1 MRTKQG
7 GYDMPIRMTGMASGI
22 DVDAVVKE
30 LMSAQK
36 LKKTNLEGKKEKLSW
51 KQDAWK
57 EMNTKLYSFY
67 TNSLSKMRTQGN
79 YQARKA
85 TASDASKVSVSAT
98 TATAGSY
105 SLSVEKLASAEYVTG
120 ASLKGKGYDGS
131 TKLVDTGMAEGQTIT
146 IQSGS
151 KDPVTITV
159 DADTTI
165 SDFVDKLKSAGLNAS
180 FDKTNGRF
188 FISAKDSGE
197 SNKFTITST
206 EGDTEGKGLDA
217 LGLMNITDEVAT
229 TGRTASSAN
238 EVAIVKASDAKIKLN
253 GAVIESNSNSIS
265 VNGMKLDLQGTTA
278 EGEEITLSITKD
290 SQAVVDR
297 VKDFIKGYNEL
308 MTEMYEKYNAPSA
321 RNYSMLTSEQKEAM
335 SDDEVKL
342 WEDKIKGSLFRRD
355 DTLNDLMSVFRSAMQ
370 ETVEIDGEK
379 FSLSSFGIVTGKYT
393 ERGLLHM
400 EGDPDDAE
408 YATKTNKLM
417 QMLEEDPDKVSEA
430 LSGIMEKFYNKMFD
444 KMGTTKLSSALTFY
458 NDKQMKTESES
469 YEKQIKQ
476 WDTKLADIEEKYYKQ
491 FSTMEKMMADLQ
503 NKQSQMAGFFG

>member
-1 MRTKQG
+1 
-7 GYDMPIRMTGMASGI
+7 MPIRMTGMASGI

-67 TNSLSKMRTQGN
+67 TSQLSKMRTKGN

-105 SLSVEKLASAEYVTG
+105 SLKIDQLASAEYVTG
-120 ASLKGKGYDGS
+120 AKLNGKFDGS
-131 TKLVDTGMAEGQTIT
+131 TKLVDTLGMTEGQEIT
-146 IQSGS
+146 IKSGS
-151 KDPVTITV
+151 GDPVTLTV
-159 DADTTI
+159 GAETTI
-165 SDFVDKLKSAGLNAS
+165 SDFVDKLKNAGLNAS

-197 SNKFTITST
+197 ANQFTITST
-206 EGDTEGKGLDA
+206 ISDDEVGGLEK
-217 LGLMNITDEVAT
+217 LGLMNITDEIAT
-229 TGRTASSAN
+229 SGRAANSAN

-253 GAVIESNSNSIS
+253 GAVIESSSNTIN

-290 SQAVVDR
+290 SQSVVDR

-308 MTEMYEKYNAPSA
+308 MTEMYGKYNAASA

-342 WEDKIKGSLFRRD
+342 WEGKIKDSLLRRD
-355 DTLNDLMSVFRSAMQ
+355 DTLSDLMSTFRSSMQ
-370 ETVEIDGEK
+370 ETIEIGGEK
-379 FSLSSFGIVTGKYT
+379 FSLSSFGIVTGNYT
-393 ERGLLHM
+393 EHGLLHL
-400 EGDPDDAE
+400 EGDPNDAE
-408 YATKTNKLM
+408 YALKDNKLLK
-417 QMLEEDPDKVSEA
+417 MLEEDPDKVSEA
-430 LSGIMEKFYNKMFD
+430 LSGIMDKFYNKMFD

-458 NDKQMKTESES
+458 NDKQMKTESDS
-469 YEKQIKQ
+469 YEKQIKN
-476 WDTKLADIEEKYYKQ
+476 WEEKLTNIENKYYKQ
-491 FSTMEKMMADLQ
+491 FSAMEKMMAELQ

>member
-30 LMSAQK
+30 MMSAQK

-67 TNSLSKMRTQGN
+67 TGSLSKMRTKGN

-85 TASDASKVSVSAT
+85 TASDPSKVSVSAT
-98 TATAGSY
+98 TATSGSY
-105 SLSVEKLASAEYVTG
+105 KLSVEKLASSEYVTG
-120 ASLKGKGYDGS
+120 ASLKGKGYDSS
-131 TKLVDTGMAEGQTIT
+131 TKLVDAGMTEGQTIT
-146 IQSGS
+146 IKSGNG
-151 KDPVTITV
+151 DPVELVVGAETK
-159 DADTTI
+159 I
-165 SDFVDKLKSAGLNAS
+165 SDLVDKLKEAGLNAS

-197 SNKFTITST
+197 ANKFTITST

-217 LGLMNITDEVAT
+217 LGLINITDEVAT
-229 TGRTASSAN
+229 SGRTADNSN
-238 EVAIVKASDAKIKLN
+238 QVAIVKASDAKIKLN
-253 GAVIESNSNSIS
+253 GAVIESGSNTIN

-290 SQAVVDR
+290 SQSVVDR

-308 MTEMYEKYNAPSA
+308 MTEMYSKYNAASS
-321 RNYSMLTSEQKEAM
+321 RGYSMLTSEQKEAM
-335 SDDEVKL
+335 SENDVKN
-342 WEDKIKGSLFRRD
+342 WETKIKDSLLRRD
-355 DTLNDLMSVFRSAMQ
+355 DTLGDLMSTFRSAMQ
-370 ETVEIDGEK
+370 ETVEINGEK
-379 FSLSSFGIVTGKYT
+379 FSLSSFGIVTGNYT
-393 ERGLLHM
+393 EHGLLHL
-400 EGDPDDAE
+400 EGDADDAE

-430 LSGIMEKFYNKMFD
+430 LSSIMDKFYNKMFD
-444 KMGTTKLSSALTFY
+444 KMGSTKLSSALTFY

-476 WDTKLADIEEKYYKQ
+476 WDTKLADIEDKYYKQ

-503 NKQSQMAGFFG
+503 TKQSQLAGFFG

>member
-1 MRTKQG
+1 
-7 GYDMPIRMTGMASGI
+7 MPIRMTGMASGI

-67 TNSLSKMRTQGN
+67 TSSLSKMRTKGN

-85 TASDASKVSVSAT
+85 TASDPSKVNVSAT

-120 ASLKGKGYDGS
+120 ASLKGKGYDSS

-146 IQSGS
+146 IKSGD
-151 KDPVTITV
+151 KDPVTLTV

-197 SNKFTITST
+197 ANKFTITST

-217 LGLMNITDEVAT
+217 LGLININDQVAT
-229 TGRTASSAN
+229 EGKTAANSSQ
-238 EVAIVKASDAKIKLN
+238 VAIVKASDAKIKLN
-253 GAVIESNSNSIS
+253 GAVIESGSNTVS

-290 SQAVVDR
+290 SQSVVDR

-342 WEDKIKGSLFRRD
+342 WEDKIKSSLFRRD

-379 FSLSSFGIVTGKYT
+379 FSLSSFGIVTGAYT
-393 ERGLLHM
+393 EHGLLHLA
-400 EGDPDDAE
+400 GDSDDAE

-430 LSGIMEKFYNKMFD
+430 LSGIMDKFYNKMFD
-444 KMGTTKLSSALTFY
+444 KMGTSKLSSALTFY

-476 WDTKLADIEEKYYKQ
+476 WDQKLADIEEKYYKQ
-491 FSTMEKMMADLQ
+491 FSAMEKMMADLQ
-503 NKQSQMAGFFG
+503 NKQSQLAGFFG

>member
-1 MRTKQG
+1 
-7 GYDMPIRMTGMASGI
+7 MPIRMTGMASGI

-67 TNSLSKMRTQGN
+67 TGSLSKMRTKGN

-85 TASDASKVSVSAT
+85 TASDPGKVSVSAT
-98 TATAGSY
+98 TATSGSY
-105 SLSVEKLASAEYVTG
+105 KLSVENLASSEYVTG
-120 ASLKGKGYDGS
+120 ASLKGKGYDSS
-131 TKLVDTGMAEGQTIT
+131 TKLVDAGMTEGQTIT
-146 IQSGS
+146 IKSGNG
-151 KDPVTITV
+151 DPVELV
-159 DADTTI
+159 VGADTKI
-165 SDFVDKLKSAGLNAS
+165 SDFVDKLKEAGLNAS

-197 SNKFTITST
+197 ANKFTITST
-206 EGDTEGKGLDA
+206 IADGEGKGLDA
-217 LGLMNITDEVAT
+217 LGLMNITEQVAT
-229 TGRTASSAN
+229 EGRTANSASD
-238 EVAIVKASDAKIKLN
+238 VAIVKASDAKIKLN
-253 GAVIESNSNSIS
+253 GAVIESGSNTIN

-290 SQAVVDR
+290 SQSVVDR

-308 MTEMYEKYNAPSA
+308 MTEMYSKYNAASS
-321 RNYSMLTSEQKEAM
+321 RGYSMLTSEQKEAM
-335 SDDEVKL
+335 SENDVKN
-342 WEDKIKGSLFRRD
+342 WETKIKDSLLRRD
-355 DTLNDLMSVFRSAMQ
+355 DTLGDLMSTFRSAMQ
-370 ETVEIDGEK
+370 GTIEINGES
-379 FSLSSFGIVTGKYT
+379 FSLSSFGIVTGNYT
-393 ERGLLHM
+393 EHGLLHL

-430 LSGIMEKFYNKMFD
+430 LSGIMDKFYNKMFD

-476 WDTKLADIEEKYYKQ
+476 WDTKLADIEDKYYKQ
-491 FSTMEKMMADLQ
+491 FSTMEKMMAELQ

>member
-1 MRTKQG
+1 
-7 GYDMPIRMTGMASGI
+7 MTGMASGI

-67 TNSLSKMRTQGN
+67 TGQLSKMRTKGN

-85 TASDASKVSVSAT
+85 TASDPSKVSVSAT

-105 SLSVEKLASAEYVTG
+105 TLSVEKLASAEYVTG
-120 ASLKGKGYDGS
+120 ASLKGKGYDGD
-131 TKLVDTGMAEGQTIT
+131 TKLVDAGMTEGQTIT
-146 IQSGS
+146 IKSGS
-151 KDPVTITV
+151 GDPIELTV
-159 DADTTI
+159 GPETKI
-165 SDFVDKLKSAGLNAS
+165 SDFVDKLKEAGLNAS

-197 SNKFTITST
+197 ANKFTITSSVAD
-206 EGDTEGKGLDA
+206 GEGKGLDA
-217 LGLMNITDEVAT
+217 LGLMNIDDSVAT
-229 TGRTASSAN
+229 MGKTANSSS
-238 EVAIVKASDAKIKLN
+238 EVAIVKASDSKIKLN
-253 GAVIESNSNSIS
+253 GAVIESNSNNIEA
-265 VNGMKLDLQGTTA
+265 NGLKLNLLGTT
-278 EGEEITLSITKD
+278 EGSEVTLSITKD
-290 SQAVVDR
+290 SQSVVDR

-308 MTEMYEKYNAPSA
+308 MTEMYGKYNAASA

-342 WEDKIKGSLFRRD
+342 WEGKIKDSLLRRD
-355 DTLNDLMSVFRSAMQ
+355 DTLNDLMSVFRSSMQ
-370 ETVEIDGEK
+370 ETVEIGGEK

-393 ERGLLHM
+393 EHGLLHL

-430 LSGIMEKFYNKMFD
+430 LSGIMQKFYDKMFD
-444 KMGTTKLSSALTFY
+444 KMGSTKLSSALTFY
-458 NDKQMKTESES
+458 NDKQMKTESDS
-469 YEKQIKQ
+469 YEKQIKS
-476 WDTKLADIEEKYYKQ
+476 WETKLADIEEKYYKQ
-491 FSTMEKMMADLQ
+491 FSAMEKMMADLQ

>member
-1 MRTKQG
+1 
-7 GYDMPIRMTGMASGI
+7 MPIRMTGMASGI

-67 TNSLSKMRTQGN
+67 TGQLSKMRTKGN

-85 TASDASKVSVSAT
+85 TASDPSKVSVSAT

-105 SLSVEKLASAEYVTG
+105 TLSVEKLASAEYVTG
-120 ASLKGKGYDGS
+120 ASLKGKGYDGD
-131 TKLVDTGMAEGQTIT
+131 TKLVDAGMTEGQTIT
-146 IQSGS
+146 IKSGS
-151 KDPVTITV
+151 GDPIELTV
-159 DADTTI
+159 GPETKI
-165 SDFVDKLKSAGLNAS
+165 SDFVDKLKEAGLNAS

-197 SNKFTITST
+197 ANKFTITSSVAD
-206 EGDTEGKGLDA
+206 GEGKGLDA
-217 LGLMNITDEVAT
+217 LGLMNIDDSVAT
-229 TGRTASSAN
+229 MGKTANSSS
-238 EVAIVKASDAKIKLN
+238 EVAIVKASDSKIKLN
-253 GAVIESNSNSIS
+253 GAVIESNSNNIEA
-265 VNGMKLDLQGTTA
+265 NGLKLNLLGTT
-278 EGEEITLSITKD
+278 EGSEVTLSITKD
-290 SQAVVDR
+290 SQSVVDR

-308 MTEMYEKYNAPSA
+308 MTEMYGKYNAASA

-342 WEDKIKGSLFRRD
+342 WEGKIKDSLLRRD
-355 DTLNDLMSVFRSAMQ
+355 DTLNDLMSVFRSSMQ
-370 ETVEIDGEK
+370 ETVEIGGEK

-393 ERGLLHM
+393 EHGLLHL

-430 LSGIMEKFYNKMFD
+430 LSGIMQKFYDKMFD
-444 KMGTTKLSSALTFY
+444 KMGSTKLSSALTFY
-458 NDKQMKTESES
+458 NDKQMKTESDS
-469 YEKQIKQ
+469 YEKQIKS
-476 WDTKLADIEEKYYKQ
+476 WETKLADIEEKYYKQ
-491 FSTMEKMMADLQ
+491 FSAMEKMMADLQ

>member
-1 MRTKQG
+1 
-7 GYDMPIRMTGMASGI
+7 MPIRMTGMASGI

-30 LMSAQK
+30 MMSAQK

-67 TNSLSKMRTQGN
+67 TGSLSKMKTKGN

-85 TASDASKVSVSAT
+85 TASDPSKVSVSAT
-98 TATAGSY
+98 TATSGSY
-105 SLSVEKLASAEYVTG
+105 KLSVENLASSEYVTG
-120 ASLKGKGYDGS
+120 ASLKGKGYDSS
-131 TKLVDTGMAEGQTIT
+131 TKLVDAGMTEGQTIT

-151 KDPVTITV
+151 KDPVTLTV

-165 SDFVDKLKSAGLNAS
+165 SDFVNKLKEAGLNAS

-188 FISAKDSGE
+188 FIAAKDSGE
-197 SNKFTITST
+197 ANKFTITST
-206 EGDTEGKGLDA
+206 IADGEGKGLDA
-217 LGLMNITDEVAT
+217 LGLMNITEQVAT
-229 TGRTASSAN
+229 EGRTANSAN
-238 EVAIVKASDAKIKLN
+238 DVAIVKASDAKIKLN
-253 GAVIESNSNSIS
+253 GAVIESGSNSIN

-290 SQAVVDR
+290 SQSVVDR

-308 MTEMYEKYNAPSA
+308 MTEMYSKYNAASS
-321 RNYSMLTSEQKEAM
+321 RGYSMLTSEQKEAM
-335 SDDEVKL
+335 SENDVKN
-342 WEDKIKGSLFRRD
+342 WETKIKDSLLRRD
-355 DTLNDLMSVFRSAMQ
+355 DTLNDLMSTFRTAMQ
-370 ETVEIDGEK
+370 GTVEINGES
-379 FSLSSFGIVTGKYT
+379 FSLASFGIVTGNYT
-393 ERGLLHM
+393 EHGLLHM

-408 YATKTNKLM
+408 YASKNNKLM

-430 LSGIMEKFYNKMFD
+430 LSSIMEKFYNKMFD
-444 KMGTTKLSSALTFY
+444 KMGSTKLSSALTFY

-476 WDTKLADIEEKYYKQ
+476 WDTKLADIEDKYYKQ
-491 FSTMEKMMADLQ
+491 FSTMEKMMAELQ
-503 NKQSQMAGFFG
+503 TKQSQLAGFFG

>member
-1 MRTKQG
+1 
-7 GYDMPIRMTGMASGI
+7 MPIRMTGMASGI

-30 LMSAQK
+30 MMSAQK
-36 LKKTNLEGKKEKLSW
+36 LKKSSIEGKKEKLSW

-67 TNSLSKMRTQGN
+67 TSSLSKMRTKGN

-85 TASDASKVSVSAT
+85 TASDPSKVNVSAT

-146 IQSGS
+146 IKSGD
-151 KDPVTITV
+151 KDPVTLTV
-159 DADTTI
+159 DAETTI

-188 FISAKDSGE
+188 FIAAKDSGE
-197 SNKFTITST
+197 ANKFTVTST
-206 EGDTEGKGLDA
+206 EGDSEGKGLDA
-217 LGLMNITDEVAT
+217 LGLINIDDTVAT
-229 TGRTASSAN
+229 TGRTANSSN
-238 EVAIVKASDAKIKLN
+238 EVAIVKASDSKIKLN
-253 GAVIESNSNSIS
+253 GAIIESGSNNIS

-290 SQAVVDR
+290 SQSVVDR

-308 MTEMYEKYNAPSA
+308 MTEMYGKYNAPSA

-370 ETVEIDGEK
+370 ETVEVNGEK

-393 ERGLLHM
+393 EHGLLHM

-408 YATKTNKLM
+408 YAGKTNKLM

-430 LSGIMEKFYNKMFD
+430 LSGIMDKFYNKMFD
-444 KMGTTKLSSALTFY
+444 KMGTSKLSSALTFY

-469 YEKQIKQ
+469 YEKQIKE

-491 FSTMEKMMADLQ
+491 FSAMEKMMAELQ
-503 NKQSQMAGFFG
+503 NKQSQLAGFFG

>member
-36 LKKTNLEGKKEKLSW
+36 LKKSNIEGKKEKLSW

-67 TNSLSKMRTQGN
+67 TSSLSKMRTKGN

-85 TASDASKVSVSAT
+85 TASDPSKVSVSAT

-120 ASLKGKGYDGS
+120 ASLKGKGYEDG
-131 TKLVDTGMAEGQTIT
+131 TKLVDAGMTEGQTIT

-151 KDPVTITV
+151 KDPVTLTV

-165 SDFVDKLKSAGLNAS
+165 SDFVDKLKSAGLNAN

-197 SNKFTITST
+197 ANKFTITST

-217 LGLMNITDEVAT
+217 LGLMNITDQVAT
-229 TGRTASSAN
+229 EGKTAKYSSQI
-238 EVAIVKASDAKIKLN
+238 AIVKASDAKIKLN
-253 GAVIESNSNSIS
+253 GAVIESGSNSVS

-278 EGEEITLSITKD
+278 EGEELTLSITKD
-290 SQAVVDR
+290 SQSVVDR

-370 ETVEIDGEK
+370 ETVEIGGEK

-393 ERGLLHM
+393 EHGLLHM

-444 KMGTTKLSSALTFY
+444 KMGTSKLSSALTFY

-491 FSTMEKMMADLQ
+491 FSAMEKMMADLQ
-503 NKQSQMAGFFG
+503 NKQSQLAGFFG

>member
-1 MRTKQG
+1 
-7 GYDMPIRMTGMASGI
+7 MPIRMTGMASGI

-30 LMSAQK
+30 MMSAQK
-36 LKKTNLEGKKEKLSW
+36 LKKSSIEGKKEKLSW

-67 TNSLSKMRTQGN
+67 TSSLSKMRTKGN

-85 TASDASKVSVSAT
+85 TASDPSKVNVSAT

-146 IQSGS
+146 IKSGD
-151 KDPVTITV
+151 KDPVTLTV
-159 DADTTI
+159 DAETTI

-188 FISAKDSGE
+188 FIAAKDSGE
-197 SNKFTITST
+197 ANKFTVTST
-206 EGDTEGKGLDA
+206 EGDSEGKGLDA
-217 LGLMNITDEVAT
+217 LGLINIDDTVAT
-229 TGRTASSAN
+229 TGRTANSSN
-238 EVAIVKASDAKIKLN
+238 EVAIVKASDSKIKLN
-253 GAVIESNSNSIS
+253 GAIIESGSNNIS

-290 SQAVVDR
+290 SQSVVDR

-308 MTEMYEKYNAPSA
+308 MTEMYGKYNAPSA

-370 ETVEIDGEK
+370 ETVEVNGEK

-393 ERGLLHM
+393 EHGLLHM

-430 LSGIMEKFYNKMFD
+430 LSGIMDKFYNKMFD
-444 KMGTTKLSSALTFY
+444 KMGTSKLSSALTFY
-458 NDKQMKTESES
+458 NDKQMKTESDS

-476 WDTKLADIEEKYYKQ
+476 WDLKLADIEEKYYKQ
-491 FSTMEKMMADLQ
+491 FSAMEKMMADLQ
-503 NKQSQMAGFFG
+503 NKQSQLAGFFG

>member
-1 MRTKQG
+1 
-7 GYDMPIRMTGMASGI
+7 MPIRMTGMASGI

-30 LMSAQK
+30 MMSAQK

-67 TNSLSKMRTQGN
+67 TGSLSKMRTKGN

-85 TASDASKVSVSAT
+85 TASDPSKVSVSAT
-98 TATAGSY
+98 TATSGSY
-105 SLSVEKLASAEYVTG
+105 KLSVEKLASSEYVTG
-120 ASLKGKGYDGS
+120 ASLKGKGYDSS
-131 TKLVDTGMAEGQTIT
+131 TKLVDAGMTEGQTIT
-146 IQSGS
+146 IKSGNG
-151 KDPVTITV
+151 DPVELVVGAETK
-159 DADTTI
+159 I
-165 SDFVDKLKSAGLNAS
+165 SDLVDKLKEAGLNAS

-197 SNKFTITST
+197 ANKFTITST

-217 LGLMNITDEVAT
+217 LGLINITNEVAT
-229 TGRTASSAN
+229 SGRTADNSN
-238 EVAIVKASDAKIKLN
+238 QVAIVKASDAKIKLN
-253 GAVIESNSNSIS
+253 GAVIESGSNTIN

-290 SQAVVDR
+290 SQSVVDR

-308 MTEMYEKYNAPSA
+308 MTEMYSKYNAASS
-321 RNYSMLTSEQKEAM
+321 RGYSMLTSEQKEAM
-335 SDDEVKL
+335 SENDVKN
-342 WEDKIKGSLFRRD
+342 WETKIKDSLLRRD
-355 DTLNDLMSVFRSAMQ
+355 DTLGDLMSTFRSAMQ
-370 ETVEIDGEK
+370 ETVEINGEK
-379 FSLSSFGIVTGKYT
+379 FSLSSFGIVTGNYT
-393 ERGLLHM
+393 EHGLLHL
-400 EGDPDDAE
+400 EGDADDAE

-430 LSGIMEKFYNKMFD
+430 LSSIMDKFYNKMFD
-444 KMGTTKLSSALTFY
+444 KMGSTKLSSALTFY

-476 WDTKLADIEEKYYKQ
+476 WDTKLADIEDKYYKQ

-503 NKQSQMAGFFG
+503 TKQSQLAGFFG

>member
-1 MRTKQG
+1 
-7 GYDMPIRMTGMASGI
+7 MPIRMTGMASGI

-67 TNSLSKMRTQGN
+67 TSSLSKMRTKGN

-85 TASDASKVSVSAT
+85 TASDPSKVNVSAT

-146 IQSGS
+146 IKSGD
-151 KDPVTITV
+151 KDPVTLTV

-188 FISAKDSGE
+188 FIAAKDSGE
-197 SNKFTITST
+197 ANKFTVTST
-206 EGDTEGKGLDA
+206 EGDSEGKGLDA
-217 LGLMNITDEVAT
+217 LGLINIDDTVAT
-229 TGRTASSAN
+229 TGRTANSSN
-238 EVAIVKASDAKIKLN
+238 EVAIVKASDSKIKLN
-253 GAVIESNSNSIS
+253 GAIIESGSNNIS

-290 SQAVVDR
+290 SQSVVDR

-308 MTEMYEKYNAPSA
+308 MTEMYGKYNAPSA

-370 ETVEIDGEK
+370 ETIEVNGEK

-393 ERGLLHM
+393 EHGLLHM

-430 LSGIMEKFYNKMFD
+430 LSGIMDKFYNKMFD
-444 KMGTTKLSSALTFY
+444 KMGTSKLSSALTFY

-491 FSTMEKMMADLQ
+491 FSAMEKMMADLQ
-503 NKQSQMAGFFG
+503 NKQSQLAGFFG

>member
-1 MRTKQG
+1 
-7 GYDMPIRMTGMASGI
+7 MPIRMTGMASGI

-67 TNSLSKMRTQGN
+67 TSSLSKMRTKGN

-85 TASDASKVSVSAT
+85 TASDPSKVNVSAT

-105 SLSVEKLASAEYVTG
+105 TLSVEKLASAEYVTG

-131 TKLVDTGMAEGQTIT
+131 TLLTDTGMTEGQTIT
-146 IQSGS
+146 IKSGNG
-151 KDPVTITV
+151 DPVELVVGPETK
-159 DADTTI
+159 I
-165 SDFVDKLKSAGLNAS
+165 SDFVDKLKEAGLNAS
-180 FDKTNGRF
+180 FDKSNGRF

-197 SNKFTITST
+197 ANKFIITSSVAD
-206 EGDTEGKGLDA
+206 GEGKGLDA
-217 LGLMNITDEVAT
+217 LGLMNIDDTVAT
-229 TGRTASSAN
+229 TGRTANSSS
-238 EVAIVKASDAKIKLN
+238 EVAIVKASDSRIKLN

-265 VNGMKLDLQGTTA
+265 ANGMKLDLLGTT
-278 EGEEITLSITKD
+278 EGQEITLSITKD
-290 SQAVVDR
+290 SQSVVDR

-308 MTEMYEKYNAPSA
+308 MTEMYEKYNAASSRGYA
-321 RNYSMLTSEQKEAM
+321 MLTSEQKEAM
-335 SDDEVKL
+335 SEEEVKL
-342 WEDKIKGSLFRRD
+342 WEGKIKDSLLRRD
-355 DTLNDLMSVFRSAMQ
+355 ETLNDLMSVFRSSMQ
-370 ETVEIDGEK
+370 ETIEIGGEK

-393 ERGLLHM
+393 EHGLLHL
-400 EGDPDDAE
+400 EGDEDDPE

-430 LSGIMEKFYNKMFD
+430 LSGIMSKFYDKMFD

-469 YEKQIKQ
+469 YEKQIKS
-476 WDTKLADIEEKYYKQ
+476 WEERLTNIENKYYKQ
-491 FSTMEKMMADLQ
+491 FSAMEKMMAELQ

>member
-1 MRTKQG
+1 
-7 GYDMPIRMTGMASGI
+7 MPIRMTGMASGI

-67 TNSLSKMRTQGN
+67 TGSLSKMRTKGN

-85 TASDASKVSVSAT
+85 TASDPSKVSVSAT
-98 TATAGSY
+98 TATSGSY
-105 SLSVEKLASAEYVTG
+105 KLSVEKLASSEYVTG
-120 ASLKGKGYDGS
+120 ASLKGKGYDSS
-131 TKLVDTGMAEGQTIT
+131 TKLVDAGMTEGQTIT
-146 IQSGS
+146 IKSGNG
-151 KDPVTITV
+151 DPVELVVGAETK
-159 DADTTI
+159 I
-165 SDFVDKLKSAGLNAS
+165 SDLVDKLKEAGLNAS

-197 SNKFTITST
+197 ANKFTITST

-217 LGLMNITDEVAT
+217 LGLINITDEVAT
-229 TGRTASSAN
+229 SGRTADNSN
-238 EVAIVKASDAKIKLN
+238 QVAIVKASDAKIKLN
-253 GAVIESNSNSIS
+253 GAVIESGSNTIN

-290 SQAVVDR
+290 SQSVVDR

-308 MTEMYEKYNAPSA
+308 MTEMYSKYNAASS
-321 RNYSMLTSEQKEAM
+321 RGYSMLTSEQKEAM
-335 SDDEVKL
+335 SENDVKN
-342 WEDKIKGSLFRRD
+342 WETKIKDSLLRRD
-355 DTLNDLMSVFRSAMQ
+355 DTLGDLMSTFRSAMQ
-370 ETVEIDGEK
+370 ETVEINGEK
-379 FSLSSFGIVTGKYT
+379 FSLSSFGIVTGNYT
-393 ERGLLHM
+393 EHGLLHL
-400 EGDPDDAE
+400 EGDADDAE

-430 LSGIMEKFYNKMFD
+430 LSSIMDKFYNKMFD
-444 KMGTTKLSSALTFY
+444 KMGSTKLSSALTFY

-476 WDTKLADIEEKYYKQ
+476 WDTKLADIEDKYYKQ

-503 NKQSQMAGFFG
+503 TKQSQLAGFFG

>member
-1 MRTKQG
+1 
-7 GYDMPIRMTGMASGI
+7 MPIRMTGMASGI

-30 LMSAQK
+30 MMSAQK

-67 TNSLSKMRTQGN
+67 TGSLSKMRTKGN

-85 TASDASKVSVSAT
+85 TASDPSKVSVSAT
-98 TATAGSY
+98 TATSGSY
-105 SLSVEKLASAEYVTG
+105 KLSVEKLASSEYVTG
-120 ASLKGKGYDGS
+120 ASLKGKGYDSS
-131 TKLVDTGMAEGQTIT
+131 TKLVDAGMTEGQTIT
-146 IQSGS
+146 IKSGNG
-151 KDPVTITV
+151 DPVELVVGAETK
-159 DADTTI
+159 I
-165 SDFVDKLKSAGLNAS
+165 SDLVDKLKEAGLNAS

-197 SNKFTITST
+197 ANKFTITST

-217 LGLMNITDEVAT
+217 LGLINITDEVAT
-229 TGRTASSAN
+229 SGRTADNSN
-238 EVAIVKASDAKIKLN
+238 QVAIVKASDAKIKLN
-253 GAVIESNSNSIS
+253 GAVIESGSNTIN

-290 SQAVVDR
+290 SQSVVDR

-308 MTEMYEKYNAPSA
+308 MTEMYSKYNAASS
-321 RNYSMLTSEQKEAM
+321 RGYSMLTSEQKEAM
-335 SDDEVKL
+335 SENDVKN
-342 WEDKIKGSLFRRD
+342 WETKIKDSLLRRD
-355 DTLNDLMSVFRSAMQ
+355 DTLGDLMSTFRSAMQ
-370 ETVEIDGEK
+370 ETVEINGEK
-379 FSLSSFGIVTGKYT
+379 FSLSSFGIVTGNYT
-393 ERGLLHM
+393 EHGLLHL
-400 EGDPDDAE
+400 EGDADDAE
-408 YATKTNKLM
+408 HATKTNKLM

-430 LSGIMEKFYNKMFD
+430 LSSIMDKFYNKMFD
-444 KMGTTKLSSALTFY
+444 KMGSTKLSSALTFY

-476 WDTKLADIEEKYYKQ
+476 WDTKLADIEDKYYKQ

-503 NKQSQMAGFFG
+503 TKQSQLAGFFG

>member
-1 MRTKQG
+1 
-7 GYDMPIRMTGMASGI
+7 MPIRMTGMASGI

-30 LMSAQK
+30 MMSAQK

-67 TNSLSKMRTQGN
+67 TGSLSKMRTKGN

-85 TASDASKVSVSAT
+85 TASDPSKVSVSAT
-98 TATAGSY
+98 TATSGSY
-105 SLSVEKLASAEYVTG
+105 KLSVEKLASSEYVTG
-120 ASLKGKGYDGS
+120 ASLKGKGYDSS
-131 TKLVDTGMAEGQTIT
+131 TKLVDAGMTEGQTIT
-146 IQSGS
+146 IKSGNG
-151 KDPVTITV
+151 DPVELVVGAETK
-159 DADTTI
+159 I
-165 SDFVDKLKSAGLNAS
+165 SDLVDKLKEAGLNAS

-197 SNKFTITST
+197 ANKFTITST

-217 LGLMNITDEVAT
+217 LGLINITDEVAT
-229 TGRTASSAN
+229 SGRTADNSN
-238 EVAIVKASDAKIKLN
+238 QVAIVKASDAKIKLN
-253 GAVIESNSNSIS
+253 GAVIESGSNTIN

-290 SQAVVDR
+290 SQSVVDR

-308 MTEMYEKYNAPSA
+308 MTEMYSKYNAASS
-321 RNYSMLTSEQKEAM
+321 RGYSMLTSEQKEAM
-335 SDDEVKL
+335 SENDVKN
-342 WEDKIKGSLFRRD
+342 WETKIKDSLLRRD
-355 DTLNDLMSVFRSAMQ
+355 DTLGDLMSTFRSAMQ
-370 ETVEIDGEK
+370 ETVEINGEK
-379 FSLSSFGIVTGKYT
+379 FSLSSFGIVTGNYT
-393 ERGLLHM
+393 EHGLLHL
-400 EGDPDDAE
+400 EGDADDAE

-430 LSGIMEKFYNKMFD
+430 LSSIMDKFYNKMFD
-444 KMGTTKLSSALTFY
+444 KMGSTKLSSALTFY

-476 WDTKLADIEEKYYKQ
+476 WDTKLADIEDKYYKQ

-503 NKQSQMAGFFG
+503 TKQSQLAGFFG

>member
-1 MRTKQG
+1 
-7 GYDMPIRMTGMASGI
+7 MPIRMTGMASGI

-30 LMSAQK
+30 MMSAQK

-67 TNSLSKMRTQGN
+67 TGSLSKMRTKGN

-85 TASDASKVSVSAT
+85 TASDPSKVSVSAT
-98 TATAGSY
+98 TATSGSY
-105 SLSVEKLASAEYVTG
+105 KLSVEKLASSEYVTG
-120 ASLKGKGYDGS
+120 ASLKGKGYDSS
-131 TKLVDTGMAEGQTIT
+131 TKLVDAGMTEGQTIT
-146 IQSGS
+146 IKSGNG
-151 KDPVTITV
+151 DPVELVVGAETK
-159 DADTTI
+159 I
-165 SDFVDKLKSAGLNAS
+165 SDLVDKLKEAGLNAS

-197 SNKFTITST
+197 ANKFTITST

-217 LGLMNITDEVAT
+217 LGLINITNEVAT
-229 TGRTASSAN
+229 SGRTADNSN
-238 EVAIVKASDAKIKLN
+238 QVAIVKASDAKIKLN
-253 GAVIESNSNSIS
+253 GAVIESGSNTIN

-290 SQAVVDR
+290 SQSVVDR

-308 MTEMYEKYNAPSA
+308 MTEMYSKYNAASS
-321 RNYSMLTSEQKEAM
+321 RGYSMLTSEQKEAM
-335 SDDEVKL
+335 SETDVKN
-342 WEDKIKGSLFRRD
+342 WETKIKDSLLRRD
-355 DTLNDLMSVFRSAMQ
+355 DTLGDLMSTFRSAMQ
-370 ETVEIDGEK
+370 ETVEINGEK
-379 FSLSSFGIVTGKYT
+379 FSLSSFGIVTGNYT
-393 ERGLLHM
+393 EHGLLHL
-400 EGDPDDAE
+400 EGDADDAE

-430 LSGIMEKFYNKMFD
+430 LSSIMDKFYNKMFD
-444 KMGTTKLSSALTFY
+444 KMGSTKLSSALTFY

-476 WDTKLADIEEKYYKQ
+476 WDTKLADIEDKYYKQ

-503 NKQSQMAGFFG
+503 TKQSQLAGFFG